1 MKKWK
6 LYIGLVLVFV
16 LGVVAGSLGDRFL
29 HKQRFERMRKDPAN
43 RKAFFLKKL
52 SGKLN
57 LTEEQRQA
65 FEPILDQIEKRH
77 REHRERERSQMKAIM
92 DEGFSQM
99 SRQLTPDQQEQ
110 LDKMHQ
116 RALRFLNRRHHG
128 PPPQSSPRD

>member
-116 RALRFLNRRHHG
+116 RALRFLNRPHG
-128 PPPQSSPRD
+128 PPRPRAPHD